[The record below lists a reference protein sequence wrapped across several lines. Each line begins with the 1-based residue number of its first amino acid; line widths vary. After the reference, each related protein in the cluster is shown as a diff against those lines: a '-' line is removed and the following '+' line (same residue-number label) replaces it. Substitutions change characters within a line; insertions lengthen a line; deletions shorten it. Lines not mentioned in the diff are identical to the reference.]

1 MLTGIIYSNNLD
13 LVVNAKSLIDEKVN
27 LLREKGLPAR
37 PDRNPI
43 YDGYGAPWRREL
55 TLQQFP
61 MSAILVPF
69 IPKVN
74 DDDEAE
80 TLLVSTTITVLK
92 NRDLRFLIYPKARSA
107 RSFDVVTA
115 DNCDAFIGESRVFDS
130 TEIQKMALGAR
141 LTALESVNTG
151 YELMINLC
159 NQGEKLLVQKVYVHL
174 IDAIPAQAVGLRL
187 SINNYIIPFYVIFTT
202 TNAKRLFTEKKAKQ
216 NDNTLTKEEKVFEK
230 VLAYIK
236 NERIKR
242 TNKAR
247 RR

>member
-1 MLTGIIYSNNLD
+1 MLTGIIYSKNLD
-13 LVVNAKSLIDEKVN
+13 LMVSAKNLIDEKVN
-27 LLREKGLPAR
+27 LLRAKGLPAR

-43 YDGYGAPWRREL
+43 YDGYGTPWRREL
-55 TLQQFP
+55 TLQRFP
-61 MSAILVPF
+61 MSAVLVPF
-69 IPKVN
+69 IPKVDDN
-74 DDDEAE
+74 DEVE

-107 RSFDVVTA
+107 HFDVVTA
-115 DNCDAFIGESRVFDS
+115 DNCNAFIGEARASDS
-130 TEIQKMALGAR
+130 TEIQRMALGAQ
-141 LTALESVNTG
+141 LTALESVTTG

-159 NQGEKLLVQKVYVHL
+159 YQGEKLLVQKVYVHL

-187 SINNYIIPFYVIFTT
+187 SINSYIIPFYVIFTT
-202 TNAKRLFTEKKAKQ
+202 TNAKRLFTERKAKH
-216 NDNTLTKEEKVFEK
+216 NDNNLTKEESIFEK
-230 VLAYIK
+230 VLTYIK